1 MGGDIV
7 GAVQDGFM
15 SRYERAAPFTFAMAF
30 ANFYLVTRAAPHR
43 IPEPSPTPWEWECRL
58 PRVAS
63 AGPTR
68 HCSRAGGRCSWQV
81 PASTQLLVLNLTSLA
96 WSIITV
102 LI

>member
-43 IPEPSPTPWEWECRL
+43 IPEPSATP
-58 PRVAS
+58 
-63 AGPTR
+63 
-68 HCSRAGGRCSWQV
+68 
-81 PASTQLLVLNLTSLA
+81 
-96 WSIITV
+96 
-102 LI
+102 

>member
-43 IPEPSPTPWEWECRL
+43 IPEPSATPWEWG
-58 PRVAS
+58 VAS
-63 AGPTR
+63 ASPTR

-96 WSIITV
+96 WSIITA

>member
-15 SRYERAAPFTFAMAF
+15 ARYERAAPFTFAMAF

-43 IPEPSPTPWEWECRL
+43 IPEPSPHRGSGS
-58 PRVAS
+58 VAS
-63 AGPTR
+63 AGATR